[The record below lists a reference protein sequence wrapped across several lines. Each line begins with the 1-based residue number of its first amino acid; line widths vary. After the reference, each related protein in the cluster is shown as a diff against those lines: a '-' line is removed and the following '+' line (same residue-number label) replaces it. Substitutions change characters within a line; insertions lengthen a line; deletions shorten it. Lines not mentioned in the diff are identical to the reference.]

1 MTIWRLGEDA
11 TIDGVFDKAL
21 ADGPDRPFLDFSGA
35 VATYGDVARL
45 IARTAGGLAELGVT
59 AGDTVVTV
67 LDNHLDAV
75 VTFLAANRLGAIA
88 VPVNTA
94 YRGEF
99 LRHQIADADAA
110 VVVAERGYLARIQA
124 VADGL
129 PRLRTIVVRDVPAD
143 SLATGQVPA
152 IPSVTTVGLAE
163 LRTAGTGE
171 LPASVAVPADLACLI
186 YTAGTTGP
194 SKGCMI
200 SHNYAVNV
208 ARQYL
213 GVVTRRPDEHT
224 WTPLPLFHYNV
235 WTTTVLTSA
244 LLGSSASIAPRF
256 SLSGFWPEIERSKAR
271 MVSLLGPMVSLI
283 AQAPDSAAMDR
294 CRGQLRIVQS
304 APFPRDYIRIW
315 QERFGAQLTG
325 TNVFGLS
332 ECCLITSH
340 PLDQP
345 APPGSSGRRNEDFDV
360 RLFDDEDRE
369 VPAGEVGEIC
379 VRPKRAH
386 VMFEGY
392 WRRPEATVTQS
403 RNWWFHTGDLG
414 RFDTDGYFYFVDR
427 KKDYLRRRG
436 ENISSFEME
445 TAILEHPD
453 VLEVAVH
460 AVPSEVT
467 EDDVKVTAVLRPGA
481 GLTCEQLCRWSIDR
495 LPYFAVP
502 RYIEFRDDLPR
513 NPVGRVL
520 KYVLREEGVT
530 DGTWDREHSD
540 LVITKR

>member
-1 MTIWRLGEDA
+1 MTTWRPGETA
-11 TIDGVFDKAL
+11 TIDGTFDKAL
-21 ADGPDRPFLDFSGA
+21 AEGSDRPFLDFSGSI
-35 VATYGDVARL
+35 ATYGEVARL
-45 IARTAGGLAELGVT
+45 IARTAGGLAELGVRR
-59 AGDTVVTV
+59 GDTVVTV

-99 LRHQIADADAA
+99 LRHQIADAGAE
-110 VVVAERGYLARIQA
+110 VVIAERDYLPRIQA
-124 VADGL
+124 VAEGL
-129 PRLRTIVVRDVPAD
+129 PQLR
-143 SLATGQVPA
+143 SLIARGGRSEGA
-152 IPSVTTVGLAE
+152 IDLAE
-163 LRTAGTGE
+163 LRTAGSDE
-171 LPASVAVPADLACLI
+171 LPAPVASPGDLACLI

-200 SHNYAVNV
+200 SHNYVVNV

-213 GVVTRRPDEHT
+213 NVVTRRPDEHT
-224 WTPLPLFHYNV
+224 WTPLPLFHYNA
-235 WTTTVLTSA
+235 WTVTVVPSM

-256 SLSGFWPEIERSKAR
+256 SLSGFWPEIERSKAS

-283 AQAPDSAAMDR
+283 AQAPDSEAMRR

-304 APFPRDYIRIW
+304 APFPRDYIQIW
-315 QERFGAQLTG
+315 QDRFGAQLAG

-332 ECCLITSH
+332 ECCLTTSH
-340 PLDQP
+340 PLDRP

-360 RLFDDEDRE
+360 RIFDEEDRE

-379 VRPKRAH
+379 VRPRRAN

-392 WRRPEATVTQS
+392 WRRPEATAALS

-414 RFDTDGYFYFVDR
+414 RFDADGFFYFVDR

-445 TAILEHPD
+445 TAILQHPD
-453 VLEVAVH
+453 VVEVAVH

-467 EDDVKVTAVLRPGA
+467 EDDVKVTAVLRKGA
-481 GLTCEQLCRWSIDR
+481 GLTCEELCRWSIDR

-520 KYVLREEGVT
+520 KYVLRDEGVT
-530 DGTWDREHSD
+530 ERTWDRERSD